1 GPDDTP
7 RGGLRPGFPA
17 TARIATATG
26 EVVRTVPIR
35 ALTIRE
41 FKNNPKTEPAD
52 KSKKKIEKEGV
63 FTIKNGVALFRPV
76 KTGITG
82 TTDIEILDG
91 LAENDEIVTGPYQ
104 VLRTLKD
111 NTRIKIEKAP

>member
-1 GPDDTP
+1 VT
-7 RGGLRPGFPA
+7 R
-17 TARIATATG
+17 
-26 EVVRTVPIR
+26 
-35 ALTIRE
+35 
-41 FKNNPKTEPAD
+41 N
-52 KSKKKIEKEGV
+52 KKKIEKEGV
-63 FTIKNGVALFRPV
+63 FTIKNGVALFRAV

-91 LAENDEIVTGPYQ
+91 LVEKDEMWTGPYQ

>member
-1 GPDDTP
+1 MEASRSQCLIQIAACGTSGP
-7 RGGLRPGFPA
+7 
-17 TARIATATG
+17 I
-26 EVVRTVPIR
+26 
-35 ALTIRE
+35 
-41 FKNNPKTEPAD
+41 
-52 KSKKKIEKEGV
+52 
-63 FTIKNGVALFRPV
+63 ALFRQV

-91 LAENDEIVTGPYQ
+91 VAENDDIVSGPYQ